1 MFQNLNEDTIDLNS
15 KNDLRN
21 EEKNKFNI
29 LGNVFSKENL
39 VIYIV
44 SFMLSFISLGG
55 DFSIFSISLLGACLA
70 FSIPALGIVVIS
82 LLGNLIKFGTGGA
95 VEYLL
100 TALVMIATLFIIKPR
115 YNEQE
120 RNEKIKI
127 GKNVFIATFLI
138 GILKILMSTF
148 TLYDILSTITLSTIA
163 LVFYKI
169 FVNSLPVVQEFYT
182 KRAFSIEEVI
192 GASLLFAI
200 AVAAFG
206 DSSIYGFNIRNVFSI
221 LIVMILG
228 WKNGIL
234 VGTTSGVTIGVTLGV
249 ISNNEPIMIAAYAIS
264 GMIAGV
270 LNRFGK
276 IGVVIGFALGNVVL
290 AYVSNGYTVELIHF
304 KEILLASVGLLL
316 VPKNL
321 QIDLEEFIGNS
332 KFLPMAGER
341 ALNKSKEVAESLNN
355 VSKAINQMATT
366 YEEEPATKDEV
377 NKEKEENKKIFVSEL
392 LNNLEPYKDNML
404 YDDIADVNGKIID
417 KIFNL
422 LLDKQEITRQDLL
435 KIFADCNSY
444 IIGFDDKDISKRL
457 EENIMQIVRTINVSY
472 KVSKSGFI
480 WKKKIAQ
487 NKKNVEKQ
495 LKGVSKAI
503 ESMAK
508 GLKEDIENEEKYV
521 KEKQQIIE
529 LLEQRNIEL
538 QDLSIKKENRF
549 VVEIY
554 RKENLET
561 TKIKTIEKILTKIL
575 GEKVVLND
583 QKDTGEKLTFIS
595 DDKYVM
601 AMGTANMTKTKSKFS
616 GDSTL
621 TVRLNDGKYL
631 IAISDGMGSG
641 KEAKENSSKVLKLL
655 ENLLVSGF
663 DKNISL
669 DLINNALIN
678 QNKESFVTL
687 DIAIIDLYLGN
698 VEFIKS
704 AACPTYI
711 KHGKKVQM
719 IKSNSLPTGIIEGSK
734 IQTYD
739 KDIEQGEIIVLC
751 SDGILDSN
759 VEYKNKELWIKY
771 LLEDIETTNTQKI
784 ANLILE
790 ESIDNNYGVAKDDM
804 SVLVCKFRKKE
815 I

>member
-332 KFLPMAGER
+332 KFLPKAGER